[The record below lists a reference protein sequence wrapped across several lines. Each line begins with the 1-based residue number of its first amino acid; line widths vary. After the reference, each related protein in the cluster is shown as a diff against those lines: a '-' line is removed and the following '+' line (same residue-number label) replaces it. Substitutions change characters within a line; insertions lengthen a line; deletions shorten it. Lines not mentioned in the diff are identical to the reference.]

1 MKDMKERELKHRE
14 MRERCHTPSPLRG
27 TPPILGGELNGG
39 GRSTDTPSRL
49 RRTLPALGGESRSRG
64 KQGGTPSHGSLYP
77 SPPAGYS
84 PYFRGRVAE
93 RGESAEY
100 RYSEG
105 IPRYG
110 RRVRTGWRGM
120 AVAWM
125 AVVMVALGGC
135 RGKAPS
141 AEEFTREVY
150 APVYAKGFD
159 IAGAEGMESTIARVR
174 NPWQGAEGVTQ
185 EYFVARDGE
194 RPPRGFQGVT
204 IPGGARR
211 IVCMSSSHVAML
223 DAFGEVERVVGV
235 SGIDFVSNAYVAA
248 HRDTIGDVGAEMNYE
263 TLVGLRPDLV
273 LLYGIGDAQS
283 AVTDKLRE
291 LGIPYMYI
299 GEYVEESPLGRAEWM
314 VLLGEVTDRRE
325 ESEAAFRAIAE
336 RYERLKAETAAP
348 EGRKKVM
355 VNTPWQDT
363 WYMPRGRLYLQGER
377 DEREP
382 ARGDGDGLPAA
393 AGGGRVDRDGA
404 VRVARRPAGREPA
417 VRRGEGGED
426 GTSVQQQPATDTGGR
441 QRLLGVG
448 GGAPGRGAAR
458 PNPHPAS
465 GRR

>member
-1 MKDMKERELKHRE
+1 MKERKK
-14 MRERCHTPSPLRG
+14 T
-27 TPPILGGELNGG
+27 
-39 GRSTDTPSRL
+39 
-49 RRTLPALGGESRSRG
+49 
-64 KQGGTPSHGSLYP
+64 
-77 SPPAGYS
+77 
-84 PYFRGRVAE
+84 FGRVE
-93 RGESAEY
+93 
-100 RYSEG
+100 
-105 IPRYG
+105 
-110 RRVRTGWRGM
+110 RTGWRGM

-141 AEEFTREVY
+141 AEVFLREVY
-150 APVYAKGFD
+150 APGYAKGFD

-185 EYFVARDGE
+185 EYFVVRDGE

-235 SGIDFVSNAYVAA
+235 SGIDFISNAYVAA

-325 ESEAAFRAIAE
+325 ESETAFRAIAE

-363 WYMPRGRLYLQGER
+363 WYMPSTRSVIARLIE
-377 DEREP
+377 D
-382 ARGDGDGLPAA
+382 
-393 AGGGRVDRDGA
+393 AGGDYIYKENETNGSLPVGMETAYRLLREADVWIETGQCASLADLLA
-404 VRVARRPAGREPA
+404 VNPRFAEAKAVKTGQVYNNNRRTTPGGGNDYWESA
-417 VRRGEGGED
+417 VVRPDVVLCDLIRILHPEDGEGELYYY
-426 GTSVQQQPATDTGGR
+426 R
-441 QRLLGVG
+441 QLK
-448 GGAPGRGAAR
+448 
-458 PNPHPAS
+458 
-465 GRR
+465 